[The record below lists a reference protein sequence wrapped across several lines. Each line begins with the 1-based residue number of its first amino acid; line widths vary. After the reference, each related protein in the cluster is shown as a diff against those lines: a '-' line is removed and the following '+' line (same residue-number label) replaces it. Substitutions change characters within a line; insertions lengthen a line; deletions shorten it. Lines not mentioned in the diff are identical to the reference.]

1 MMVRLLL
8 LLAVS
13 VPVWGQTGAANGEIR
28 GYVRDPNEAAVT
40 NAQVNARNL
49 DTGFERRAASNNDG
63 EFELP
68 LLPLG
73 RYEVVVTAAGFA
85 SYTQSGIT
93 VTLARSSDLL
103 IPLKLSANQQNVT
116 VEADASVLTTDN
128 FSVGD
133 AVNQKSMENLPL
145 PSRNTFNFA
154 LFAPGFNGTR
164 DNEFGN
170 PTFAFGGLQRRAFLV
185 DGIDNTQRGGPGRL
199 GIFSPETIQET
210 RVIANAMAAEYGRTV
225 GGIISMVT
233 RGGTNDLHG
242 EALVLQRRP
251 GFIARPS
258 LAATNPFSQW
268 ATYSGNV
275 GGKIIKDKLW
285 YFASGEYE
293 PLDGPRPITITPANA
308 LSLKI
313 PASDLGAAPFAQRFQ
328 TYLGRIDYQL
338 NSKNSFYVRYS
349 NFVTPSKFNTS
360 GGLAPKSASN
370 NFDDRND
377 TGATQ
382 WTSIISP
389 TTVNEFRFGALQREF
404 TRPPV
409 SGVVSPVVT
418 INGVVDNLFSN
429 NSANQYYRERQFD
442 FIETLNRRSGRHS
455 YKFGF
460 DIATIQVIS
469 SDRLAQTY
477 SFASLGQYLNTLAGV
492 MNPTT
497 GRPFNYTQLTEDFG
511 NNTAQHRTNSYN
523 FYAQDDFQIR
533 PNFTL
538 SYGIRYEY
546 LAYPDL
552 DKNAP
557 LPASRSIRNDPYDW
571 APRIGFAWQ
580 PDRKT
585 VVRGGYGLF
594 YDTTNLRLI
603 SQAIRQNG
611 SNVLRYVVAGT
622 DPAAP
627 QYPAG
632 LATPSPSFGLKPSVT
647 NFAPDF
653 KQLHT
658 TQTNLQVERALGN
671 DFSLTV
677 ATQYYGGRHIPLLL
691 DINLGAPVRYLADG
705 RPVFS
710 NANRPDQRFNQILQL
725 SSVGNSTYYGGFV
738 AVSKRFS
745 RGLQFTASYTL
756 GYAFNT
762 NDSVSDTGVSVTDST
777 NIKRD
782 YGLSSSDQRHRF
794 VLQGVWQPHVQL
806 SGFAGQAVNGWL
818 VAPNV
823 TWTSG
828 FPVNAVAATDLN
840 GDSVNND
847 RPLYRGR
854 NDTPGYGFQEVN
866 LRLSRT
872 FKLNERFRIE
882 LIGEAE
888 NLFNSLNVG
897 CSTGGCSGAVVNNAN
912 APDFRRIT
920 SAFDSRQIQIGGRFR
935 F

>member
-8 LLAVS
+8 LLVLS
-13 VPVWGQTGAANGEIR
+13 TPVWGQTGAANGEIR

-40 NAQVNARNL
+40 NAQVSARNL
-49 DTGFERRAASNNDG
+49 DTGFERRAASNNEG
-63 EFELP
+63 EFDLP

-73 RYEVVVTAAGFA
+73 RYEVIVTAAGFA
-85 SYTQSGIT
+85 SYTQSGVT

-103 IPLKLSANQQNVT
+103 IPLKLAANQQNVT
-116 VEADASVLTTDN
+116 VEADASVLTTNN

-133 AVNQKSMENLPL
+133 AVNERSMENLPL

-233 RGGTNDLHG
+233 RGGTNNLHG

-258 LAATNPFSQW
+258 LAARNPFSQW

-308 LSLKI
+308 LALKI

-409 SGVVSPVVT
+409 SGVVGPV
-418 INGVVDNLFSN
+418 INISGVATLGSN
-429 NSANQYYRERQFD
+429 TSANQYYRERQFD

-455 YKFGF
+455 YKIGF
-460 DIATIQVIS
+460 DIATIEVIS
-469 SDRLAQTY
+469 ADRLSLTY
-477 SFASLGQYLNTLAGV
+477 TFANLSQYLNTLAGV
-492 MNPTT
+492 INPAT
-497 GRPFNYTQLTEDFG
+497 GRAYNYTQLTQDFG
-511 NNTAQHRTNSYN
+511 NNTAQHRTNSFN

-546 LAYPDL
+546 LAYPEL

-557 LPASRSIRNDPYDW
+557 LATSRSVRSDPVNF
-571 APRIGFAWQ
+571 APRFGFAWQ
-580 PDRKT
+580 PDRKS

-611 SNVLRYVVAGT
+611 SRVLTYVVSGA
-622 DPAAP
+622 DPVAP
-627 QYPAG
+627 QYPAA
-632 LATPSPSFGLKPSVT
+632 LVSPAPSFGIKPSVT
-647 NFAPDF
+647 TFSPDY
-653 KQLHT
+653 KQLHAS
-658 TQTNLQVERALGN
+658 QANLQVERALGN
-671 DFSLTV
+671 DFSIT
-677 ATQYYGGRHIPLLL
+677 AAMQYYGGRHIPLLL
-691 DINLGAPVRYLADG
+691 DQNLGTPVRYLADG
-705 RPVFS
+705 RPVFT
-710 NANRPDQRFNQILQL
+710 NANRPNQSFNQILQL

-738 AVSKRFS
+738 AVNKRFS

-762 NDSVSDTGVSVTDST
+762 NDSVGDAGVPVTDST
-777 NIKRD
+777 NVKRD

-794 VLQGVWQPHVQL
+794 VLQGVWQPHLNVA
-806 SGFAGQAVNGWL
+806 GFAGQAVNGWMIS
-818 VAPNV
+818 PNV
-823 TWTSG
+823 TRTSG
-828 FPVNAVAATDLN
+828 FPINAVSGSDLN

-866 LRLSRT
+866 LRISRT
-872 FKLNERFRIE
+872 FKLTERIGIE

-888 NLFNSLNVG
+888 NLFNSLNVA
-897 CSTGGCSGAVVNNAN
+897 CTTGGCSGAVVNNAN
-912 APDFRRIT
+912 AADFRRIT
-920 SAFDSRQIQIGGRFR
+920 NAFDSRQIQVGGRLR

>member
-1 MMVRLLL
+1 MGFRVLLAL
-8 LLAVS
+8 LLAIEAS
-13 VPVWGQTGAANGEIR
+13 GQTGAANGSIR
-28 GYVRDPNEAAVT
+28 GLVHDPNQAAIG
-40 NAQVNARNL
+40 NADVIARNL
-49 DTGFERRAASNNDG
+49 DTGFERRAVTNNEG
-63 EFELP
+63 AFEVP

-73 RYEVVVTAAGFA
+73 RYDVTVAVAGFA
-85 SYTQSGIT
+85 AYKQSGIV
-93 VTLARSSDLL
+93 VTLARSSNLDIGLQL
-103 IPLKLSANQQNVT
+103 ASSQQTVT
-116 VEADASVLTTDN
+116 VDADASVLTTN
-128 FSVGD
+128 TFSVGD
-133 AVNQKSMENLPL
+133 AVNQKSLENMPL
-145 PSRNTFNFA
+145 TSRNTFNLA
-154 LFAPGFNGTR
+154 LLAPGLNGRR
-164 DNEFGN
+164 DDEFGN

-199 GIFSPETIQET
+199 GIFSPETIQEV
-210 RVIANAMAAEYGRTV
+210 RVVANAMAAEYGRTV

-258 LAATNPFSQW
+258 LAATKAFSQW
-268 ATYSGNV
+268 ATYSGNA

-293 PLDGPRPITITPANA
+293 PLDGPRPITISPANA
-308 LSLKI
+308 AALKI
-313 PASDLGAAPFAQRFQ
+313 PASDLGSAPFAQRFQ
-328 TYLGRIDYQL
+328 TYLGRMDYQL
-338 NSKNSFYVRYS
+338 NPANSFYVRYS

-360 GGLAPKSASN
+360 GGLSPKSASN

-409 SGVVSPVVT
+409 SGVVSPVVS
-418 INGVVDNLFSN
+418 ISGVATLGSN
-429 NSANQYYRERQFD
+429 DSANQYYRERQFD
-442 FIETLNRRSGRHS
+442 FIETLNRRSGRHA

-460 DIATIQVIS
+460 DMATIEVIS
-469 SDRLAQTY
+469 SDRLSQTY
-477 SFASLGQYLNTLAGV
+477 TFASLNQYLFTLAGTI
-492 MNPTT
+492 NSFNNK
-497 GRPFNYTQLTEDFG
+497 PFNYTQLTQDFG
-511 NNTAQHRTNSYN
+511 NNVAQHRTGSYN

-538 SYGIRYEY
+538 SYGLRYEY
-546 LAYPDL
+546 LAYPEL
-552 DKNAP
+552 DKTAP
-557 LPASRSIRNDPYDW
+557 LSASRSIRNDPFNF
-571 APRIGFAWQ
+571 APRLGFAWQ
-580 PDRKT
+580 PDCKT

-611 SNVLRYVVAGT
+611 SRVLRYVIAGT
-622 DPAAP
+622 DPVAP
-627 QYPAG
+627 QYPAA
-632 LATPSPSFGLKPSVT
+632 LVNPSPSFGVKPSVT
-647 NFAPDF
+647 NFASDY

-658 TQTNLQVERALGN
+658 TQTNLQVERALGQ
-671 DFSLTV
+671 DFSVTV
-677 ATQYYGGRHIPLLL
+677 ATQYYGGRHIPVLL
-691 DINLGAPVRYLADG
+691 DANLGTPVRFLADG

-710 NANRPDQRFNQILQL
+710 NANRPDPRFNQILRI
-725 SSVGNSTYYGGFV
+725 SSVANSTYYGGFV
-738 AVSKRFS
+738 AVNKRFS

-756 GYAFNT
+756 GYAFNA
-762 NDSVSDTGVSVTDST
+762 NDSTGDTGSSVTDST

-794 VLQGVWQPHVQL
+794 VLQGVWQPHTPL
-806 SGFAGQAVNGWL
+806 TGFAGQAANGWL

-828 FPVNAVAATDLN
+828 FPINAIAGSDLN

-866 LRLSRT
+866 LRVSRT
-872 FKLNERFRIE
+872 FKLRERLGLEI
-882 LIGEAE
+882 IAEAE
-888 NLFNSLNVG
+888 NLFNSLNAA
-897 CSTGGCSGAVVNNAN
+897 CTTGGCTGAVVNNAN
-912 APDFRRIT
+912 AADFRRIT
-920 SAFDSRQIQIGGRFR
+920 GTTDSRQIQLGARVRF
-935 F
+935 